1 MSFDP
6 YPAPTFGFDG
16 QIGLSSA
23 ASASGVVASMNV
35 EFIRGAFKVYESE
48 SLLQAASPELFA
60 DGQIVYCQDVNKLYQ
75 IEYIPPTYTPFPGTP
90 SAKTSA
96 SFQWPGTGGSGS
108 IDDAIVTASI
118 AGNIMTFTKGDGDT
132 FNITLPA
139 GSGSSGTG
147 IFIESG
153 SSGVFVT
160 TGSLLISSS
169 VLQKSANTLTGSAVT
184 QSNDGTGGN
193 VNKYSLVSSQSV
205 WHYSDNIGVPT
216 SKAWKTDLN
225 GSYFNNFDHNTDT
238 AEIVRFMAGLLKNQ
252 APDVSANTQTFS
264 GISENITG
272 DNIASNRPQGR
283 IPLNSTNGA
292 INYLISKGFGLATQP
307 LFNGI
312 TNIYDD
318 SSYEIKYSSVA
329 GGSTTVSSSN
339 DPQLFGLG
347 EIGKTF
353 RVKTARDFK
362 FEDNNSGNTTAN
374 TGNND
379 IEIATSPQSINP
391 GLTLANIP
399 TGNDL
404 INEKFQD
411 GKFQNIASGNL
422 FNNGVSF
429 TTTGSV
435 GFYSLSASISIQIGD
450 VDPYSSPIE
459 ANRRIFYAPIS
470 NLNTAIPANSISVNN
485 PNLRYIT
492 ATSRSLSGAPYLL
505 TATYEASSSVFNL
518 FNPLY
523 AASTVARYSESDAL
537 VQINHPTG
545 GSYTSSLDGGTI
557 QTTDSVY
564 TAAGVVRGL
573 NDTPNENDIVR
584 LTASLD
590 FDAGSSRSTNISAV
604 GLSATNF
611 AVNTIVVDKNS
622 SSTTP
627 YTHTVNYISPGA
639 FGNTNPGYSN
649 QPMAYYGYAQGN
661 DNGTLTGTT
670 EQFTGESY
678 RLKIDNQMLAGTF
691 ASGTPFVTGTYDVS
705 TLAKYDLQV
714 KPGYLVYPGGSNG
727 YWLQNPDTSTDYKY
741 YARAFQTSGT
751 KSKLKLSIGQQLVEW
766 GSTSDGVAAAVMLQS
781 AASGTTHTIAGVTT
795 TLPRSILY
803 DFATLSGANP
813 ASNQSN
819 DNQLNP
825 FTVNIDVGGNQNGG
839 NYDPNTQTYTINFLD
854 NLFQFLNGTY
864 NNYIIL
870 LRYKGNPTPVQSI
883 NISYI

>member
-1 MSFDP
+1 MAFDNLP
-6 YPAPTFGFDG
+6 GPSLPRTG
-16 QIGLSSA
+16 QIGLNNAALSS
-23 ASASGVVASMNV
+23 GDVALANV
-35 EFIRGAFKVYESE
+35 TYIRGAFKVYESE
-48 SLLQAASPELFA
+48 SILQATDPMQFS
-60 DGQIVYCQDVNKLYQ
+60 DGQIVYCQDTNKLYQ
-75 IEYIPPTYTPFPGTP
+75 MEFNDWNYSVDPPTPP
-90 SAKTSA
+90 SKASA

-132 FNITLPA
+132 FDITLPA

-169 VLQKSANTLTGSAVT
+169 VLQKSANTHTGSAVT

-216 SKAWKTDLN
+216 SKAWKTDLD

-238 AEIVRFMAGLLKNQ
+238 AEIVRFMAGLLKSQ
-252 APDVSANTQTFS
+252 APDVSPNTQTFS

-283 IPLNSTNGA
+283 IPLNSTNST

-318 SSYEIKYSSVA
+318 SSYRIRYSSVA

-347 EIGKTF
+347 EIG
-353 RVKTARDFK
+353 DEFK
-362 FEDNNSGNTTAN
+362 VRNVRNFEFEDNNSSTLTAN
-374 TGNND
+374 TGNTD
-379 IEIATSPQSINP
+379 IVTANSPQSANP

-404 INEKFQD
+404 INERFQD
-411 GKFQNIASGNL
+411 GKFQNEFSANL
-422 FNNGVSF
+422 FNNSVSF
-429 TTTGSV
+429 TTTGSI
-435 GFYSLSASISIQIGD
+435 GFYEISASISIQIGT
-450 VDPYSSPIE
+450 DPYSSPIE

-505 TATYEASSSVFNL
+505 TATYEVSSSVSNL

-537 VQINHPTG
+537 VQISHPTG

-564 TAAGVVRGL
+564 TAAGVARGL

-590 FDAGSSRSTNISAV
+590 FNAGSSRSNNISAV

-639 FGNTNPGYSN
+639 FGNTNPLN
-649 QPMAYYGYAQGN
+649 NTDPMAYYGYAQGN

-766 GSTSDGVAAAVMLQS
+766 GSTSDGIAAAVMLQS
-781 AASGTTHTIAGVTT
+781 AASGTTHTIAGATT

-803 DFATLSGANP
+803 DFATLTGPNP

-819 DNQLNP
+819 NNQLNP
-825 FTVNIDVGGNQNGG
+825 FTTNIDVGGNQNGG
-839 NYDPNTQTYTINFLD
+839 NYDSGTKTYTINFLD
-854 NLFQFLNGTY
+854 NLYQFLNGTY

-870 LRYKGNPTPVQSI
+870 LRYKGDPTPVQSI
-883 NISYI
+883 NVSYI